1 MFHNQP
7 VFRHQKWNV
16 SKKNIVFTWYCNVF
30 WICFRSGSF
39 GKRINNAFLIK
50 QIVSAEA
57 IQNAPEIWRCIMHN
71 EFSICFQND
80 FTTFFE
86 TFKIYVW
93 TLHKFTSST
102 SLNLLKYWLTYLF
115 TALADEVSKEKCML
129 QLLHSLP
136 DVNYYCIVSVI
147 EHLVK

>member
-1 MFHNQP
+1 MKRFE
-7 VFRHQKWNV
+7 
-16 SKKNIVFTWYCNVF
+16 KNIVFTWHCNAF

-39 GKRINNAFLIK
+39 GKCINNAFLIK
-50 QIVSAEA
+50 QIVSVQV
-57 IQNAPEIWRCIMHN
+57 IQNTPEIWRKYYAQCIFDM
-71 EFSICFQND
+71 FSKRFHYI
-80 FTTFFE
+80 FE

-93 TLHKFTSST
+93 TLHKLTSST
-102 SLNLLKYWLTYLF
+102 SLNLLIYWLTYLF
-115 TALADEVSKEKCML
+115 TALADEDSKEKCML